1 MAELRRAQQRR
12 RNMKRG
18 GVVGVAVLIALVLA
32 LWSGG
37 AFSSGSKKKTT
48 TSTATTV
55 PKAAGT
61 TTTVPAASATPR
73 TLAQIEAD
81 LVARTPPAHSATCSN
96 PSTGK
101 SPAATV
107 PAKPPAVAVISAPKA
122 VGFPNLNGS
131 APHYTKFAAA
141 PPFCI
146 NPADTY
152 TATMKTTAGT
162 IVITLLPK
170 YAPITVNNFVFL
182 AGYHYFDGIV
192 FHRVI
197 PAFVDQ
203 GGDPTGTGSGGP
215 GYTFKDELPKNIG
228 AYDAGSVAMANSGAN
243 TNGSQF
249 FLVDGIGGSQLTNAY
264 TMFGQITGG
273 LDVAN
278 KINAAGTSAG
288 TPKTLYKMISVTIS
302 ASAGASTPTIT
313 SVPTTTKSSTATTTK
328 ATS

>member
-12 RNMKRG
+12 RNLKRG
-18 GVVGVAVLIALVLA
+18 GVAGIAVLIALVLA

-37 AFSSGSKKKTT
+37 VFSSKKSSTVST
-48 TSTATTV
+48 TATT
-55 PKAAGT
+55 KAPAAT
-61 TTTVPAASATPR
+61 TTTVPAASATPK

-96 PSTGK
+96 PSTGA

-107 PAKPPAVAVISAPKA
+107 PAKPPAVAIISAPKG
-122 VGFPNLNGS
+122 VGFPKLDGS

-170 YAPITVNNFVFL
+170 YAPVTVNNFVFL
-182 AGYHYFDGIV
+182 AGYHYFDGII

-197 PAFVDQ
+197 PRFVDQ

-215 GYTFKDELPKNIG
+215 GYTFTDELPKNIG

-288 TPKTLYKMISVTIS
+288 TPKTLYKMISVSIS
-302 ASAGASTPTIT
+302 ATPATSTATTTPT
-313 SVPTTTKSSTATTTK
+313 PTTTKSSTATTTK